1 MIVRSLLGIGHYLW
15 RTEEKRW
22 AGLWGVLECYRGPC
36 FFFFIKEVGGHAS
49 FLGSARCLNYFCLC
63 RRDNF

>member
-1 MIVRSLLGIGHYLW
+1 MIVRSLLGIGHYKVGGAL
-15 RTEEKRW
+15 
-22 AGLWGVLECYRGPC
+22 GFLECYRGPY
-36 FFFFIKEVGGHAS
+36 FFIKEVGGHVS

>member
-1 MIVRSLLGIGHYLW
+1 MEDGGKKLGGALGCF
-15 RTEEKRW
+15 R
-22 AGLWGVLECYRGPC
+22 VLQGAL
-36 FFFFIKEVGGHAS
+36 FFFIKEVGGHAS